1 MFRHLWVGLS
11 VFTLMVITTRAAD
24 DDIRLTFP
32 SSADSTTRTL
42 AANQADLDADAVEMG
57 YRGAYVGY
65 RGGYVGYRGGFY
77 VGGYARS
84 YHGHHYGHYR
94 GFYGGYY
101 GPRYWGGYYTYY
113 PRYYGYYYPSFYSYP
128 IVSSYYYSPCAMV
141 TVAPTTTMEY
151 RIVPSTPVPNGPTLS
166 TPTIPMP
173 KAVTPPMPKSDGTY
187 PYNGGPMTPVPMPP
201 SGEEAMSLPRVP
213 TPIIDRVVNLKEE
226 ATTGKFVYP
235 AYGET
240 PRRAGR

>member
-1 MFRHLWVGLS
+1 
-11 VFTLMVITTRAAD
+11 MVITTRQPD

-77 VGGYARS
+77 VGGYAQLLSRAPLRALS
-84 YHGHHYGHYR
+84 RLLWWLSRPALPAVGI
-94 GFYGGYY
+94 
-101 GPRYWGGYYTYY
+101 YTYY
-113 PRYYGYYYPSFYSYP
+113 PRYYRLLLPEFLRVIPSYLLT
-128 IVSSYYYSPCAMV
+128 IIHLAQIGHGI
-141 TVAPTTTMEY
+141 TPTTTMEY

-201 SGEEAMSLPRVP
+201 SGEEGDESSSCA
-213 TPIIDRVVNLKEE
+213 D
-226 ATTGKFVYP
+226 AHH
-235 AYGET
+235 
-240 PRRAGR
+240 